1 MRNFYTKNI
10 QRVGR
15 EWMKVD
21 LQQFSFT
28 IGVISNKSNLRAFHI
43 LILEANDVK
52 APISSYILHWKK
64 DSFEKETTQGDLHR
78 CVEIGESKYRNWCP
92 GKLVIVN
99 TER

>member
-64 DSFEKETTQGDLHR
+64 GQLRERNDSGR
-78 CVEIGESKYRNWCP
+78 P
-92 GKLVIVN
+92 A
-99 TER
+99 

>member
-1 MRNFYTKNI
+1 MPI
-10 QRVGR
+10 
-15 EWMKVD
+15 VD
-21 LQQFSFT
+21 
-28 IGVISNKSNLRAFHI
+28 GKKMHI
-43 LILEANDVK
+43 LTF
-52 APISSYILHWKK
+52 YIGKK